1 MFPTQWNKCWELLE
15 WTESFRI
22 EIREIREKEE
32 NRKDFQVSIFA
43 SNYVTLGF
51 SCGSVG
57 KKSTYFG
64 RPGFDP
70 WVGRRERLP
79 SIPRVLQFSGLE
91 NSMDCIVHGVAKS
104 QTQLSES
111 FYVTLEKSFILGIS
125 YWICG
130 IKGLI
135 RSEVFKLV
143 WH

>member
-1 MFPTQWNKCWELLE
+1 ME

-32 NRKDFQVSIFA
+32 NRKDFHVSIFA

-51 SCGSVG
+51 LCGSVG
-57 KKSTYFG
+57 KKSTYCG

-70 WVGRRERLP
+70 WVGMIPWRRKRLP
-79 SIPRVLQFSGLE
+79 SIPRVLHYSGLE

-104 QTQLSES
+104 QTQLRES
-111 FYVTLEKSFILGIS
+111 FYVTLDKSFILDVS